1 MDTKASGIKEICI
14 GGRFKQMNSA
24 CSVWERRGS
33 LGLEKH
39 EEHRAG
45 PPFSRESN
53 GLLFRGHPSFK
64 IDKRL

>member
-45 PPFSRESN
+45 RTTSLFQREQRSPFPWSS
-53 GLLFRGHPSFK
+53 
-64 IDKRL
+64 